1 MIILRKLNVYKE
13 VDSEDEAAALEA
25 KGFER
30 VKVETEPKA
39 EEKATPKADDGEKIE
54 DETEPL
60 EKEEDDDGA
69 KKATSKG
76 KTSGKGK

>member
-1 MIILRKLNVYKE
+1 MIILRKINVYKE

-30 VKVETEPKA
+30 VKAETEPKA
-39 EEKATPKADDGEKIE
+39 EVKVAPEIEDGEKIE
-54 DETEPL
+54 DETESL